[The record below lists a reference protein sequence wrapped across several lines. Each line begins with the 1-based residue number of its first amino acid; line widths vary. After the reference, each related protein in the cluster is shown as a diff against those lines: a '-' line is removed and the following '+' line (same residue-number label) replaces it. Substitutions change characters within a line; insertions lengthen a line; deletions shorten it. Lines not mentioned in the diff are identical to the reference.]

1 MTSTDPGAL
10 TAAAT
15 QPSLD
20 DVERAVALAVRAPS
34 IHNTQPWRFV
44 ATPDA
49 LELWADRRRQL
60 ATNLDDWSLLVSCG
74 GALHLAGVGLAEQGW
89 QTVVER
95 LPEEAEPDLLARI
108 RADGRLPADAAVP
121 AATVTAA
128 ELRHTERR
136 PFGPGTVSAEL
147 LDVLCAAVADDGL
160 YAHAVERSD
169 ERLDLAVAASWA
181 DGLETGDAAYRAE
194 LAQWTRPLDTPSDD
208 GVPTAAVP
216 HVPAD
221 QPRHTEVPLR
231 DFEVDATG
239 SQELAGA
246 VPDEQPAYLV
256 LFTRDDDPVTRLRAG
271 EAYARLS
278 IEAQRLGLASSA
290 MTQTLDSP
298 GVRARVRTL
307 MNWSDHPQMLLRVGW
322 PPVGDIAA
330 PTPRR
335 RVTEVLTV
343 TRPHPTAGSTT

>member
-1 MTSTDPGAL
+1 MTSTNPGAP

-49 LELWADRRRQL
+49 LELWADRSRQL

-74 GALHLAGVGLAEQGW
+74 GALYLAGVGLAEQGW

-95 LPEEAEPDLLARI
+95 MPEAAEPDLLARI
-108 RADGRLPADAAVP
+108 RVRGRHPADAVP

-194 LAQWTRPLDTPSDD
+194 LARWTGPQDAPSGD

-221 QPRHTEVPLR
+221 QPRHTEVPVR
-231 DFEVDATG
+231 DFEIDARG
-239 SQELAGA
+239 NQELAGA

-256 LFTRDDDPVTRLRAG
+256 LFTRDDDPATRLRAG
-271 EAYARLS
+271 EAFARLS
-278 IEAQRLGLASSA
+278 IEAERLGLASSA

-307 MNWSDHPQMLLRVGW
+307 MNWSDHPRCCCGW
-322 PPVGDIAA
+322 AGRRPA
-330 PTPRR
+330 TSPRR
-335 RVTEVLTV
+335 R
-343 TRPHPTAGSTT
+343 RGAR